1 MDNDEKE
8 WRKPPAWKVDDV
20 REDVRD
26 EARSKLRRD
35 THDRINV
42 GIRSRGCRN
51 RGWSGL
57 IPGAIILAVGIIFLL
72 DSLGYVRARHFLQF
86 WPMILIF
93 VGISKIARRDSR
105 IWGALV
111 LLFGIFLQLSELGIG
126 HFSWGQFWPLLL
138 IAGGAMAMWSAI
150 QARRLMPTAS
160 SDTTD
165 PRDTLDESAI
175 FGGIEKRLNSREFRG
190 GRLQAIF
197 GGIELDLR
205 DADMVENEAVIH
217 ANAIFGG
224 IEMRVPETWFV
235 ATRGQGVF
243 GGFSDSTRFSPPAD
257 PEKPKKTLIVLGTS
271 LFGGVEIRN

>member
-20 REDVRD
+20 REEIRD
-26 EARSKLRRD
+26 KVRRD
-35 THDRINV
+35 INDRINV
-42 GIRSRGCRN
+42 GIRSRACRN
-51 RGWSGL
+51 RGWGGL

-93 VGISKIARRDSR
+93 VGIAKIARRDSR

-160 SDTTD
+160 SDTSD

-205 DADMVENEAVIH
+205 DADMLGNEAVIH

-243 GGFSDSTRFSPPAD
+243 GGFSDSTRFLPPAD